1 MPETAPLPGS
11 SGLSTQR
18 LLQAWENRIAGQIE
32 AAEQTPRAY
41 YAGGGR
47 VEPLGA
53 NNPYR
58 PRGIQSNANLAVGDP
73 VQLNDGLV
81 SATPTGSGVDTGL
94 AAKVAQH
101 EEAIARIRELLVDEL
116 NGEIAAAADQ
126 TYTLIL
132 EVQARSQL
140 KSLTTEGTGT
150 ATLSV
155 EVDGVLEVGDR
166 LDMTLSGT
174 NGTTFSFTVEL
185 LRLI

>member
-1 MPETAPLPGS
+1 MPDVQPLPGS
-11 SGLSTQR
+11 TGLSTQR
-18 LLQAWENRIAGQIE
+18 LLEAWEQRIAGQVE
-32 AAEQTPRAY
+32 ASEQRPRAY
-41 YAGGGR
+41 YASGGR

-81 SATPTGSGVDTGL
+81 SATPVGANADTGL

-101 EEAIARIRELLVDEL
+101 EEAIARIRELLIDEL
-116 NGEIAAAADQ
+116 NGEIAAASDQ

-132 EVQARSQL
+132 STQARSQL
-140 KSLTTEGTGT
+140 KGITTEGTGV

-155 EVDGVLEVGDR
+155 AVGDVLEVGDR

-174 NGTTFSFTVEL
+174 DGTTVSFTVEL